1 MGNPKDIFKSHN
13 LLTEKEISDYLGGN
27 LSEEQKKII
36 ENKFSQDE
44 FNAEALEGLES
55 NPAALAGYESARE
68 TVLKNIDKKSG
79 GWQFHHS
86 LMMAVIA
93 LVAVFILGA
102 KLFPESGQVTTVPS
116 TVPQDSTSNQ
126 LATIETPENLIEEEI
141 TDIEIEEA
149 IELPEI
155 HLVKAKEVIA
165 ESPVVLDTVII
176 PSDPISN
183 MTYDET
189 VELKKVDPIAAPDKI
204 VVPTKDKIVYSNAPV
219 IYTHKFLMVDYG
231 KIYTK
236 QPTIKKIEFS
246 GTSAALENKDD
257 VLNEG
262 QVADEIITKEIPY
275 KEYMAETQ
283 LLFGKNDFKSALKR
297 YRIVLKAYPE
307 DLNAHFYSAL
317 CYYNIGKYDLAH
329 KYFNLAE
336 KHAYNTFKIDAQ
348 WYNAK
353 TFYMEKKDEECR
365 KVLEKIIQD
374 NDYYATQAKELL
386 KKLK

>member
-1 MGNPKDIFKSHN
+1 MGNPKDIFKSHS
-13 LLTEKEISDYLGGN
+13 LLTEKEISDYLNGN

-44 FNAEALEGLES
+44 FNADALEGLES
-55 NPAALAGYESARE
+55 NPVALAGYESARE

-79 GWQFHHS
+79 GWQFHHT
-86 LMMAVIA
+86 MMLAV
-93 LVAVFILGA
+93 VAVVAMLVIGS
-102 KLFPESGQVTTVPS
+102 KLFPDSGYVEYVPP
-116 TVPQDSTSNQ
+116 VAVQDSTEQQLPIVENQ
-126 LATIETPENLIEEEI
+126 ELEEEI

-155 HLVKAKEVIA
+155 HLVKAKEIIA

-176 PSDPISN
+176 DSDTVSN

-236 QPTIKKIEFS
+236 QPTIQKLEFS

-262 QVADEIITKEIPY
+262 QVEDDIITKEIPY

-297 YRIVLKAYPE
+297 YRVVIKAYPE

-317 CYYNIGKYDLAH
+317 CYYNIGKYSLAH
-329 KYFNLAE
+329 KHFDLAE

-353 TFYMEKKDEECR
+353 TFYMEKKDEECK
-365 KVLEKIIQD
+365 KVLEKIIED
-374 NDYYATQAKELL
+374 NDYYASQAAALL

>member
-1 MGNPKDIFKSHN
+1 MGNPKDIFKSHS
-13 LLTEKEISDYLGGN
+13 LLTEKEMSDYLSGN

-44 FNAEALEGLES
+44 FNADALEGLES
-55 NPAALAGYESARE
+55 NPAALEGYESARE

-79 GWQFHHS
+79 GWQFHHTMI
-86 LMMAVIA
+86 LAI
-93 LVAVFILGA
+93 VAVAAMLIIGS
-102 KLFPESGQVTTVPS
+102 KLFPESGHVAYVPPVTPT
-116 TVPQDSTSNQ
+116 DSVSQEEPIAN
-126 LATIETPENLIEEEI
+126 IEEEI

-155 HLVKAKEVIA
+155 HLVKAKEIIA
-165 ESPVVLDTVII
+165 ASPVVLDTVVNS
-176 PSDPISN
+176 SDPISN

-204 VVPTKDKIVYSNAPV
+204 LVPTKDKIVYSNVPV
-219 IYTHKFLMVDYG
+219 IYSHKFLMVDYG

-236 QPTIKKIEFS
+236 QPSIKKIEFS

-262 QVADEIITKEIPY
+262 QTPEEIITIEIPY
-275 KEYMAETQ
+275 KDYMSETQ
-283 LLFGKNDFKSALKR
+283 SIFGKNDFKSALKR
-297 YRIVLKAYPE
+297 YRVVLKAYPE

-317 CYYNIGKYDLAH
+317 CYYNIGKYSLAH
-329 KYFNLAE
+329 KHFDLAE

-353 TFYMEKKDEECR
+353 TFYMEKKDDECR
-365 KVLEKIIQD
+365 KVLEKIIEN
-374 NDYYATQAKELL
+374 NDYYALQAKELL

>member
-1 MGNPKDIFKSHN
+1 MGNPKDIFKSHS
-13 LLTEKEISDYLGGN
+13 LLTEKEISDYLSGN

-36 ENKFSQDE
+36 ENKISQDE
-44 FNAEALEGLES
+44 FNADALEGLES
-55 NPAALAGYESARE
+55 NPAALASYETARE

-86 LMMAVIA
+86 IILAVVA
-93 LVAVFILGA
+93 LIAVFILGA
-102 KLFPESGQVTTVPS
+102 KLFPESGHVVYVPS
-116 TVPQDSTSNQ
+116 VAEQD
-126 LATIETPENLIEEEI
+126 TITNEIISEQQEIELEI
-141 TDIEIEEA
+141 TDTEIEEA

-155 HLVKAKEVIA
+155 HLVKAKEIIA
-165 ESPVVLDTVII
+165 ESPIVLDTMVS
-176 PSDPISN
+176 PSNPISN

-204 VVPTKDKIVYSNAPV
+204 EVPTKDKIVYSNAPV

-275 KEYMAETQ
+275 KDYMAETQ

-297 YRIVLKAYPE
+297 YRVVLKAYPE

-374 NDYYATQAKELL
+374 NDYYATQAKELM